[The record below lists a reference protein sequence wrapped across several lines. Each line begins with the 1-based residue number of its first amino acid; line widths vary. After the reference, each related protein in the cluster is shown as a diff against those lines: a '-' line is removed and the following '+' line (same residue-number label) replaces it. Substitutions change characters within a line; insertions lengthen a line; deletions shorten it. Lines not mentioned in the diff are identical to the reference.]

1 MRLVV
6 DYAYPCNMVCA
17 TVHLPF
23 LEQLGLH
30 PNGSFFYGAD
40 AKWTWMDILADF
52 SLTRPKDVLTHD
64 NDSSDLG
71 LLPKK
76 NG

>member
-1 MRLVV
+1 
-6 DYAYPCNMVCA
+6 
-17 TVHLPF
+17 
-23 LEQLGLH
+23 
-30 PNGSFFYGAD
+30 
-40 AKWTWMDILADF
+40 MDILADF

-76 NG
+76 MDEFDHDLTSNSGIPE